1 MTKEYVIIPTMSS
14 HPTIRVVLA
23 EPSLHADLVKLH
35 ARPDQ
40 GDFVSPVAVTLADS
54 LLCEGSE
61 PMAILLGNR
70 PIGFYR
76 LEESVRSIAGRD
88 MDCPAL
94 GLRSFL
100 IDQYWQGRG
109 LGRSVMAAVFADVQA
124 RHRQI
129 EALVLTVNCRNAP
142 ALALY
147 LGTGFVD
154 TGELQLG
161 GRAGPQHLLVR
172 KLRP

>member
-1 MTKEYVIIPTMSS
+1 MSS
-14 HPTIRVVLA
+14 LPAIRVVPA
-23 EPSLHADLVKLH
+23 EPPLHAALLKLR

-40 GDFVSPVAVTLADS
+40 GDFVSPVTVTLADS
-54 LLCEGSE
+54 LVCEGSE
-61 PMAILLGNR
+61 PMAIMRGDR

-76 LEESVRSIAGRD
+76 LEKSVHSIAGHD
-88 MDCPAL
+88 MDYPAL
-94 GLRSFL
+94 GLRSFF
-100 IDQYWQGRG
+100 IDQDWQGQG
-109 LGRSVMAAVFADVQA
+109 LGRIAMTAAIADVQA

-129 EALVLTVNCRNAP
+129 EGLVLTVNCRNAP

-147 LGTGFVD
+147 RGIGFVD
-154 TGELQLG
+154 TGELHQG